1 MLVRRVRWEP
11 IDKEAISICRKVREC
26 AATSLERVIGKTK
39 TPTDTNTHTSTM
51 TGVSPLHPFLQHV
64 LDVPTSAATLLV
76 PTYPIA
82 WHLDPPSQPLCV
94 LANALSYWMRTH
106 NPQHTFLTY
115 SDVERLRRL
124 CALPTSILTPLFHAL
139 AMAFHPPSMASVYP
153 AQTALRH
160 RFASLGDT
168 RGWAAP
174 RWSVA
179 TPPRVDRKTDVW
191 ARVPNAGSVEVDVSV
206 AGESHPSRAT
216 IVPVAR
222 DAVAREAALASLLR
236 RPSLKQRVARHLATA
251 VRSLKTSCARAT
263 QRLLE
268 AVPAHDTTAGTYTNS
283 THPPPVI
290 QLVDVVDR
298 VCMQTLTSR
307 THPVVL
313 HWTRQAMTAAGT
325 AETEDVRL
333 IRYTPG
339 AVDTQGRPTECR
351 IRRLA
356 KTGSSAYKSV
366 SVRTLAFPSGSTLP
380 VPKDGQWAPVEKQT
394 ASITR
399 RVNPDENRYGVL
411 PRPSLVT
418 TTPIVP
424 PPRADMVP
432 ALSALVDMPMRTDAP
447 LQTPHHVGRLYVQ
460 MGTLDVIPV
469 GIYTESRL
477 DDGTTLRLYTFE
489 REPDKVYTHRSR
501 RRTDGVRM

>member
-1 MLVRRVRWEP
+1 
-11 IDKEAISICRKVREC
+11 
-26 AATSLERVIGKTK
+26 
-39 TPTDTNTHTSTM
+39 M
-51 TGVSPLHPFLQHV
+51 TGVPPLHSFLQHV
-64 LDVPTSAATLLV
+64 LDVPTGAATLLV

-82 WHLDPPSQPLCV
+82 WPLDPPSQPLCV
-94 LANALSYWMRTH
+94 LANALSHWMRTH

-124 CALPTSILTPLFHAL
+124 CALPTSVLTPLFHAL
-139 AMAFHPPSMASVYP
+139 ATALQSPSVASVYP
-153 AQTALRH
+153 AHTALRH

-179 TPPRVDRKTDVW
+179 TPRVDHRTDVW
-191 ARVPNAGSVEVDVSV
+191 ARVPNAGSVEVNVSV
-206 AGESHPSRAT
+206 AGESPPSRAT
-216 IVPVAR
+216 LVPIAR
-222 DAVAREAALASLLR
+222 DAVAREAAMASLLR
-236 RPSLKQRVARHLATA
+236 RPSLKQRVARHVATA
-251 VRSLKTSCARAT
+251 VRSLKASCARAT

-268 AVPAHDTTAGTYTNS
+268 AGPAHDVPTGTDTNR
-283 THPPPVI
+283 TLPPVI
-290 QLVDVVDR
+290 PLADVVDR
-298 VCMQTLTSR
+298 VCMQTMTSR

-313 HWTRQAMTAAGT
+313 RWTRRAMTAAGT

-366 SVRTLAFPSGSTLP
+366 SVRTLAFPSGRTPP
-380 VPKDGQWAPVEKQT
+380 VPNSGQWAPAEDKT

-399 RVNPDENRYGVL
+399 KARPAENRYGVL
-411 PRPSLVT
+411 PRPALVDT

-424 PPRADMVP
+424 PPRADVAP
-432 ALSALVDMPMRTDAP
+432 ALAALVDLPMRTDAP

-460 MGTLDVIPV
+460 MGTAGVTPV
-469 GIYTESRL
+469 GVYTESRL
-477 DDGTTLRLYTFE
+477 DDGTTLRMYTFE
-489 REPDKVYTHRSR
+489 ADPKRVYTHRSR
-501 RRTDGVRM
+501 RRTDGVRV

>member
-1 MLVRRVRWEP
+1 
-11 IDKEAISICRKVREC
+11 
-26 AATSLERVIGKTK
+26 
-39 TPTDTNTHTSTM
+39 
-51 TGVSPLHPFLQHV
+51 
-64 LDVPTSAATLLV
+64 
-76 PTYPIA
+76 
-82 WHLDPPSQPLCV
+82 
-94 LANALSYWMRTH
+94 MRTH
-106 NPQHTFLTY
+106 DAQHTFLTY

-124 CALPTSILTPLFHAL
+124 CALPTSVLTPLFHTL
-139 AMAFHPPSMASVYP
+139 ATAIQPPPVASVFP

-160 RFASLGDT
+160 RFVSLGDT

-179 TPPRVDRKTDVW
+179 VPPRVDRRTDVW

-206 AGESHPSRAT
+206 AGEVHPSLAT
-216 IVPVAR
+216 LVPVAR

-236 RPSLKQRVARHLATA
+236 RPSLKQRVARHVATA
-251 VRSLKTSCARAT
+251 VRSLRESCARAT

-268 AVPAHDTTAGTYTNS
+268 VGPTHDITAGTCTNS
-283 THPPPVI
+283 TLPTVI
-290 QLVDVVDR
+290 PLADVVDR

-313 HWTRQAMTAAGT
+313 RWTRREMTAAGT

-366 SVRTLAFPSGSTLP
+366 SVRTLAFPSGRSPPLP
-380 VPKDGQWAPVEKQT
+380 NGGQWAPARDDT
-394 ASITR
+394 ASNTR
-399 RVNPDENRYGVL
+399 KRRPAENRRGVL
-411 PRPSLVT
+411 SYPSPVES

-424 PPRADMVP
+424 PPRGDVAP
-432 ALSALVDMPMRTDAP
+432 ALAALVDLPMRTDAP

-460 MGTLDVIPV
+460 MGTSGVTPV
-469 GIYTESRL
+469 GVYTESRL
-477 DDGTTLRLYTFE
+477 GDGTTLRLYTFE
-489 REPDKVYTHRSR
+489 ADPKRVYTHRSR
-501 RRTDGVRM
+501 RRTDGVRV